1 MSKSGQL
8 KRKMA
13 MDAATKDVYSNL
25 PLNLNRFDDIKTQ
38 EYYERNYFHIL
49 STKTWY
55 DMIEGDIASS
65 LGYNIIDGKFI
76 KKEMTDA

>member
-1 MSKSGQL
+1 MSKP
-8 KRKMA
+8 KRRMA

-38 EYYERNYFHIL
+38 EYYERNYPRVL
-49 STKTWY
+49 SNKTWY

-65 LGYNIIDGKFI
+65 LGL
-76 KKEMTDA
+76 